1 MYCDANSAQAEEPS
15 CHVFHRRFSQQGQV
29 SYWEMSEKI
38 ITSARFEDKSFTR
51 SSFFSKMPSVV
62 ATTVIEHE
70 PNDAA
75 FVSNETFRFV
85 RPVSQSKE
93 ADHGAAQATE
103 NMVGCVNDE
112 VSSERWMEHDVEAP
126 DCSKAQEDNEAQTSG
141 ETHAAKIELIQ
152 SPGEATVWSV
162 MGCLGEEATSDGR
175 VGRGG
180 GGNEGLGEGG
190 EENWFQKLFAT
201 AIGISLPTHSQ
212 LQVFPAPSLHPSF
225 GSTLHPRTH
234 SL

>member
-1 MYCDANSAQAEEPS
+1 
-15 CHVFHRRFSQQGQV
+15 
-29 SYWEMSEKI
+29 MSEKI

-93 ADHGAAQATE
+93 ADHGAAQAME

-112 VSSERWMEHDVEAP
+112 VSSERWMEHDVEAQ

-180 GGNEGLGEGG
+180 GGNESRGWVKVGRRTGSRNYLQLLLVSPCLRTP
-190 EENWFQKLFAT
+190 NFKFFLRRAFIRLSDRPSTHA
-201 AIGISLPTHSQ
+201 PTHSNI
-212 LQVFPAPSLHPSF
+212 
-225 GSTLHPRTH
+225 
-234 SL
+234 